1 MALGWLWWRAWVK
14 ASRRGRRG
22 CWRGRRGTL
31 WLRPSLCVVGVALC
45 DIDLNFVWQA
55 WHLLTHTTCSHTT
68 CTHTHNLLTHNLL
81 THNLLTYNLLTRDL
95 HTHDLLTHNLL
106 TYNLLTYNLLT
117 HDLHTH
123 DLHTHTTYSRTTD
136 MDRRFA
142 WQAWHLW
149 HWAGSGD
156 ALG

>member
-22 CWRGRRGTL
+22 CWRGRRRTL
-31 WLRPSLCVVGVALC
+31 WHRPSLCVVGVALC

-68 CTHTHNLLTHNLL
+68 CTHTHTACSHTTCSHATCTH
-81 THNLLTYNLLTRDL
+81 TTYSHTTYSHTTCSHTTCT
-95 HTHDLLTHNLL
+95 HTHTRLA
-106 TYNLLTYNLLT
+106 
-117 HDLHTH
+117 HTR
-123 DLHTHTTYSRTTD
+123 LAHTHTTYSRTTD